1 MGFFLSEF
9 YIETLS
15 SNIVVWPARDCPS
28 AAYLLILGSN
38 KKKKKKLYLI
48 DVNRP
53 IENIKYETSV
63 ETTTFSKIKT

>member
-1 MGFFLSEF
+1 MGFFLSVF

-38 KKKKKKLYLI
+38 KKKKKLYLI

>member
-38 KKKKKKLYLI
+38 KKKKKLYLI